1 MPAFLR
7 NPPWIGSPPTLKGK
21 GVYLRVPQL
30 SDWAEWARLRAAS
43 RDFLTPWEPIWL
55 EDELTKNAY
64 RRRLRRYSR
73 DSRDG
78 VGYAFFIFRNDDDC
92 LLGGI
97 TLSNVRRGV
106 MQSCAVGYWM
116 GQQYSGQGMMQD
128 AVKTSFSFVFDELG
142 LHRLEAACLPNN
154 EASTTVLLKTGF
166 QKEGYARKYLR
177 INGQWSDHLLFAILK
192 TDCRDNS

>member
-1 MPAFLR
+1 MSVFLR
-7 NPPWIGSPPTLKGK
+7 NPPWVGNPPTLKGK
-21 GVYLRVPQL
+21 RIYLRVPQL

-64 RRRLRRYSR
+64 RRRLRRYAR

-78 VGYAFFIFRNDDDC
+78 VGYAFFIFSKADDS

-106 MQSCAVGYWM
+106 TQSCSVGYWM
-116 GQQYSGQGMMQD
+116 GEKFAGQGMMQD
-128 AVKTSFSFVFDELG
+128 AVKTSFSFVFNELG

-154 EASTTVLLKTGF
+154 EASTAVLLKTGF
-166 QKEGYARKYLR
+166 IKEGYARQYIR
-177 INGQWSDHLLFAILK
+177 INGKWSDHLLFAILK
-192 TDCRDNS
+192 IDWQDNC

>member
-7 NPPWIGSPPTLKGK
+7 NPPWIGSPLTLKGK

-43 RDFLTPWEPIWL
+43 RDFLAPWEPIWL

-106 MQSCAVGYWM
+106 TQSCSVGCVDLLDTGFYPV
-116 GQQYSGQGMMQD
+116 
-128 AVKTSFSFVFDELG
+128 APHG
-142 LHRLEAACLPNN
+142 LERFLEARQLVGDTSKLFLMDFYHFLINFN
-154 EASTTVLLKTGF
+154 LFLSTI
-166 QKEGYARKYLR
+166 RKK
-177 INGQWSDHLLFAILK
+177 N
-192 TDCRDNS
+192 

>member
-1 MPAFLR
+1 MSAFLR
-7 NPPWIGSPPTLKGK
+7 NPPWVGNPPTLRGK
-21 GVYLRVPQL
+21 RIYLRVPQL

-43 RDFLTPWEPIWL
+43 RDFLIPWEPTWL
-55 EDELTKNAY
+55 EDELTKSAF
-64 RRRLRRYSR
+64 RRRLRRYTR

-78 VGYAFFIFRNDDDC
+78 VGYAFFIFSKADDT

-106 MQSCAVGYWM
+106 TQSCSVGYWM
-116 GQQYSGQGMMQD
+116 GEKYAGRGMMQD

-142 LHRLEAACLPNN
+142 LNRLEAACLPNN

-166 QKEGYARKYLR
+166 LKEGYARQYLR
-177 INGQWSDHLLFAILK
+177 INGKWRDHLLFAILK
-192 TDCRDNS
+192 TDRPDIC

>member
-1 MPAFLR
+1 MSAFLR
-7 NPPWIGSPPTLKGK
+7 NPPWVGNSPTLKGERI
-21 GVYLRVPQL
+21 YLRVPQL

-43 RDFLTPWEPIWL
+43 RDFLMPWEPIWS

-64 RRRLRRYSR
+64 RRRLRRYAR

-78 VGYAFFIFRNDDDC
+78 VGYAFFIFNKTDDS

-106 MQSCAVGYWM
+106 TQSCSVGYWM
-116 GQQYSGQGMMQD
+116 GEKYAGQGMMQD

-154 EASTTVLLKTGF
+154 EASTSVLLKTGF
-166 QKEGYARKYLR
+166 IKEGYARQYLR
-177 INGQWSDHLLFAILK
+177 INGKWSDHLLFASLK
-192 TDCRDNS
+192 TDCQDNC

>member
-1 MPAFLR
+1 M
-7 NPPWIGSPPTLKGK
+7 
-21 GVYLRVPQL
+21 
-30 SDWAEWARLRAAS
+30 
-43 RDFLTPWEPIWL
+43 
-55 EDELTKNAY
+55 
-64 RRRLRRYSR
+64 
-73 DSRDG
+73 
-78 VGYAFFIFRNDDDC
+78 GYAFFIFRNDDDC

-116 GQQYSGQGMMQD
+116 GQQYAGQGMMQD
-128 AVKTSFSFVFDELG
+128 AIQTSFSFVFDELG

-166 QKEGYARKYLR
+166 QKEGYARKYLS